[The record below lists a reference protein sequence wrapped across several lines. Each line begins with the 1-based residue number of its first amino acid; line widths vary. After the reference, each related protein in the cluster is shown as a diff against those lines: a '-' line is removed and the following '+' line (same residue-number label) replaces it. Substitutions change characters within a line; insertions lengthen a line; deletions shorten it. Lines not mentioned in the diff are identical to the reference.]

1 MIEQLISKTWAL
13 EPRFNEVQAA
23 LMLRK
28 LSQGGSMAEMKAAW
42 DEQKAKH
49 GPYLAPSP
57 PTPGGG
63 ASQASHVGADG
74 KWKPWDLAQAKG
86 GGVAIIPMIGTM
98 TRYGGMCSYGSEDF
112 ASWIM
117 EANSLDYVSSIVLE
131 MNGPGG
137 EVDGTEML
145 GAVVKNSKKPVVAY
159 VAGMAA
165 SAHYWVA
172 SQCREIIMES
182 ETTSEVGSIGV
193 LSMHVDASKF
203 YEKEGYKI
211 NIIRSDGSEDKA
223 LYNSIEP
230 LSAELLSTVKA
241 ELNVVRGTFIKNVK
255 AGRPGIA
262 DDVFTGKMYFGKE
275 AIKKNMADSIGYLGD
290 AVYRADLLARKA

>member
-1 MIEQLISKTWAL
+1 MIEQLISKQWAL

-28 LSQGGSMAEMKAAW
+28 LSQGGSMADMKAAW

-49 GPYLAPSP
+49 SPYM
-57 PTPGGG
+57 
-63 ASQASHVGADG
+63 SHRDMNGN
-74 KWKPWDLAQAKG
+74 WKPWNLTQSKG

-98 TRYGGMCSYGSEDF
+98 TRYGGMCSYGSEEF
-112 ASWIM
+112 ASWIL
-117 EANSLDYVSSIVLE
+117 EANELDYVSSIVLE

-145 GAVVKNSKKPVVAY
+145 GSVVKNSKKPVVAY

-172 SQCREIIMES
+172 SQAREIVMES
-182 ETTSEVGSIGV
+182 ETTSDVGSIGV

-203 YEKEGYKI
+203 YEEQGYKI

-223 LYNSIEP
+223 LYNSVEP
-230 LSAELLSTVKA
+230 LTAELLASVKA
-241 ELNVVRGTFIKNVK
+241 ELNVIRGTFIKAVK
-255 AGRPGIA
+255 SARPGIA
-262 DDVFTGKMYFGKE
+262 DDVFSGKMYNGKE
-275 AIKKNMADSIGYLGD
+275 AVKKGMADRIGYLGD
-290 AVYRADLLARKA
+290 AINRADLLARK

>member
-28 LSQGGSMAEMKAAW
+28 LSQGGSMADMKAAW
-42 DEQKAKH
+42 DEQKEKH
-49 GPYLAPSP
+49 KPYM
-57 PTPGGG
+57 
-63 ASQASHVGADG
+63 SHKDANGNY
-74 KWKPWDLAQAKG
+74 KPWDLAQAKG

-112 ASWIM
+112 ASWII

-145 GAVVKNSKKPVVAY
+145 GAVVRNSQKPVVAY

-165 SAHYWVA
+165 SAHYWIA

-223 LYNSIEP
+223 LYNSVEP
-230 LSAELLSTVKA
+230 LTAELLSTVKG
-241 ELNVVRGTFIKNVK
+241 ELNVVRDTFIKTVK
-255 AGRPGIA
+255 SGRPGIS
-262 DDVFTGKMYFGKE
+262 DDVFSGKMYFGKE
-275 AIKKNMADSIGYLGD
+275 AIKKGLADSIGYLGD
-290 AVYRADLLARKA
+290 AVYRADLLARKAA

>member
-49 GPYLAPSP
+49 GPYLAPSNFGSAQSP
-57 PTPGGG
+57 V
-63 ASQASHVGADG
+63 ASHIGADG
-74 KWKPWDLAQAKG
+74 KWKPWDLSQAKG

-117 EANSLDYVSSIVLE
+117 EANSMDYVSSIVLE

-145 GAVVKNSKKPVVAY
+145 GAVVKNSRKPVVAY

-255 AGRPGIA
+255 AGRPGIS

-275 AIKKNMADSIGYLGD
+275 AIKKGMADSIGYLGD
-290 AVYRADLLARKA
+290 AVYRADLLASKSA

>member
-28 LSQGGSMAEMKAAW
+28 LSQGVSMADMKAAW

-49 GPYLAPSP
+49 SPYM
-57 PTPGGG
+57 
-63 ASQASHVGADG
+63 SHVGADG
-74 KWKPWDLAQAKG
+74 KWKPWKLSQAKG

-98 TRYGGMCSYGSEDF
+98 TRYGGMCSYGSEHF
-112 ASWIM
+112 ASWII
-117 EANSLDYVSSIVLE
+117 EANGLDYVNAIVLE

-137 EVDGTEML
+137 MVDGTEML
-145 GAVVKNSKKPVVAY
+145 ADVVASSKKPIVAY

-172 SQCREIIMES
+172 SQAREIVMES

-193 LSMHVDASKF
+193 LSMHVDASKA
-203 YEKEGYKI
+203 YEKDGYKI

-223 LYNSIEP
+223 LYNSVEP
-230 LSAELLSTVKA
+230 MTAEILSDVKA
-241 ELNVVRGTFIKNVK
+241 ELNRIRGTFIAKVK

-262 DDVFTGKMYFGKE
+262 ADVFSGKMYAGKD
-275 AIKKNMADSIGYLGD
+275 AIKKGLADRIGYLGD
-290 AVYRADLLARKA
+290 AVYRADLLARKS

>member
-28 LSQGGSMAEMKAAW
+28 LSQGGSMADMKAAW

-49 GPYLAPSP
+49 GPYLAPPAPS
-57 PTPGGG
+57 GG
-63 ASQASHVGADG
+63 AQPLGSHVGADG
-74 KWKPWDLAQAKG
+74 KWKPWDMAEAKG

-112 ASWIM
+112 ASWII
-117 EANSLDYVSSIVLE
+117 EANSLDYISSIVLE
-131 MNGPGG
+131 VNGPGG

-145 GAVVKNSKKPVVAY
+145 GAVVKNSKKPVVGY
-159 VAGMAA
+159 VAGMGA
-165 SAHYWVA
+165 SAHYWIL

-211 NIIRSDGSEDKA
+211 NIIRSDGSHDKA
-223 LYNSIEP
+223 LYNSVEP
-230 LSAELLSTVKA
+230 LSAEVLAEVKA
-241 ELNVVRGTFIKNVK
+241 ELNVIRGTFIKTVK
-255 AGRPGIA
+255 SGRPGIA
-262 DDVFTGKMYFGKE
+262 DDVFTGKMYNGKE
-275 AIKKNMADSIGYLGD
+275 AIKKGMANSIGFLGD
-290 AVYRADLLARKA
+290 AVYRADLLARKAG

>member
-28 LSQGGSMAEMKAAW
+28 LSQGGSMADMKAAW
-42 DEQKAKH
+42 DEQKSKH
-49 GPYLAPSP
+49 GPYM
-57 PTPGGG
+57 
-63 ASQASHVGADG
+63 SHLGADG

-112 ASWIM
+112 ANWII
-117 EANSLDYVSSIVLE
+117 EANNLDYISSIVME

-145 GAVVKNSKKPVVAY
+145 GAVVKNSRKPVVAY

-165 SAHYWVA
+165 SAHYWIA

-182 ETTSEVGSIGV
+182 ETTSEVGSVGV

-223 LYNSIEP
+223 LYNSVEP
-230 LSAELLSTVKA
+230 LSAEVLADVKLG
-241 ELNVVRGTFIKNVK
+241 LNVVRGTFIKTVK
-255 AGRPGIA
+255 AGRPSIS

-275 AIKKNMADSIGYLGD
+275 AIKKGMADSIGYLGD
-290 AVYRADLLARKA
+290 AVYRADLLARKTG